1 MGLPLEMILSLSI
14 LIAGI
19 ISAFRFKQIN
29 KVYHPFIYCI
39 WLACLNEIVS
49 FFLLKEQFHNTA
61 NNNIYV
67 LMEAIFIS
75 WFFFRLKL
83 FKNIPTL
90 FYCLLTAY
98 FIVWAMEVFILSSI
112 TQVAVYFRV
121 FYSFLLALMSVHHIN
136 TLITTSKGALF
147 KNATFLLCVG
157 FVIYFMYKV
166 FIEAFFIY
174 GLKSSIQFQ
183 ITLFSILTYIN
194 LFSNLLYA
202 LAVLW
207 MPKRQAF
214 TLPS

>member
-1 MGLPLEMILSLSI
+1 MRLTLEMVLGLSI
-14 LIAGI
+14 LIAGLISI
-19 ISAFRFKQIN
+19 IRFKHIN
-29 KVYHPFIYCI
+29 RVYYPFVYCI
-39 WLACLNEIVS
+39 WIACANEALS
-49 FFLLKEQFHNTA
+49 FLLISNLFHNTV

-67 LMEAIFIS
+67 LLEAIFIT
-75 WFFFRLKL
+75 WLFKRLKL
-83 FKNIPTL
+83 FKKTPTL
-90 FYCLLTAY
+90 FYCLLTA
-98 FIVWAMEVFILSSI
+98 FCMVWAMEVFILSSI
-112 TQVAVYFRV
+112 KQVAVYFRV
-121 FYSFLLALMSVHHIN
+121 FYSFLLVLMSVHQIN

-157 FVIYFMYKV
+157 FIIYFMYKV

-174 GLKSSIQFQ
+174 GLESSIQFQ